1 MTFQELFIGPRL
13 ESSNWYCDDFMG
25 KIVDTKKE
33 TPVIIRHFHTRNATL
48 KPDSTIEWIET
59 TVPSNNQQ
67 KSVMASLIDIHEDL
81 KRCPYVQKQLKV
93 PQRLPPDILVFDA
106 ICQDHVLNSQDLPWF
121 LVMLLSCLEV
131 AHDQKIYHGQIC
143 KKNISWYVNPTDG
156 VTRVLLGNWLDAA
169 IRKSTGENDEDAQ
182 KMVNQDLSNLKQVAV
197 SLFPDE
203 MSIRAIEE
211 WFVENNKTA
220 KDVKR
225 AILDPDF
232 QKNRAKTEENAKLG
246 IRK

>member
-1 MTFQELFIGPRL
+1 MFIGPRL

-48 KPDSTIEWIET
+48 KPDSTIEWIDT
-59 TVPSNNQQ
+59 TVTSNNQQ

-81 KRCPYVQKQLKV
+81 KRCPYVQKQLEV

-131 AHDQKIYHGQIC
+131 AHAQKIYHGQIC

-156 VTRVLLGNWLDAA
+156 VTRVRLGNWLDAA
-169 IRKSTGENDEDAQ
+169 IRKSMGDDEDAQ
-182 KMVNQDLSNLKQVAV
+182 KMVQQDLNNLKQVAV

-211 WFVENNKTA
+211 WFAMKGSA
-220 KDVKR
+220 KDVKG
-225 AILDPDF
+225 AILDPE
-232 QKNRAKTEENAKLG
+232 NREKTEENAKPG